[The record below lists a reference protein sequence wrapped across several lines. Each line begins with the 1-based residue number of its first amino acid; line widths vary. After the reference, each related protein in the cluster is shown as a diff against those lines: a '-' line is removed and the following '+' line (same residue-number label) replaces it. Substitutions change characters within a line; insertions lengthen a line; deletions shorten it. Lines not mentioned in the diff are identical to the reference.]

1 MKEEVIIMA
10 DMAVNEKE
18 VFEYTY
24 SSKQQEEIEKI
35 RNKYLPK
42 QESKMEQ
49 LRKLDKS
56 TEQPGT
62 ITGIAVGTVGA
73 LIMGMGMSLTMTD
86 LSVFFGLNEITAIVV
101 GIVIG
106 IIGMAAAGVAYPLY
120 VSITKKQR
128 AKVAEQI
135 LKLSEELSL

>member
-1 MKEEVIIMA
+1 MA
-10 DMAVNEKE
+10 DAVMNEKE
-18 VFEYTY
+18 VFEFTY
-24 SSKQQEEIEKI
+24 SAKQQDEVEKI
-35 RNKYLPK
+35 RAKYLPK

-56 TEQPGT
+56 AEQPGT
-62 ITGIAVGTVGA
+62 ITSIAVGTVGA

-86 LSVFFGLNEITAIVV
+86 LNVFFGLNEITAIVV

-106 IIGMAAAGVAYPLY
+106 IIGMATAGVAYPLY

>member
-1 MKEEVIIMA
+1 MA
-10 DMAVNEKE
+10 DITVNEKE
-18 VFEYTY
+18 VFEFTY
-24 SSKQQEEIEKI
+24 SAKQQEEIEKI
-35 RNKYLPK
+35 KNKYLPK

-56 TEQPGT
+56 AEKPGT
-62 ITGIAVGTVGA
+62 ITAIALGTIGS
-73 LIMGMGMSLTMTD
+73 LIMGAGMSLAMTD
-86 LSVFFGLNEITAIVV
+86 LCTIFGMGNLQAMII

-106 IIGMAAAGVAYPLY
+106 VIGMAVAGVAYPVY

-128 AKVAEQI
+128 AKIADQV

>member
-1 MKEEVIIMA
+1 MA